1 MAITTEVGRLF
12 EEARLMKNAAL
23 TLMHTGD
30 IREAAGKAAES
41 MTLAVGGMLVARTG
55 QKETTSGWIS
65 WGFKKIGDSLE
76 IETIREA
83 YFWNSGVLLEG
94 CYENGDCS
102 PIEEIIKVIRET
114 DQFIQDAERL
124 ADSA

>member
-23 TLMHTGD
+23 TLMRTGD
-30 IREAAGKAAES
+30 IREAAGKAAEA

-55 QKETTSGWIS
+55 QKETTPGWIS
-65 WGFKKIGDSLE
+65 WGFKRIGDSPE
-76 IETIREA
+76 IETFRKA
-83 YFWNSGVLLEG
+83 YYWNSGALLEG
-94 CYENGDCS
+94 CYEYGDCS

-114 DQFIQDAERL
+114 DQFIADAERL
-124 ADSA
+124 TGEQ

>member
-1 MAITTEVGRLF
+1 
-12 EEARLMKNAAL
+12 MKNAAL